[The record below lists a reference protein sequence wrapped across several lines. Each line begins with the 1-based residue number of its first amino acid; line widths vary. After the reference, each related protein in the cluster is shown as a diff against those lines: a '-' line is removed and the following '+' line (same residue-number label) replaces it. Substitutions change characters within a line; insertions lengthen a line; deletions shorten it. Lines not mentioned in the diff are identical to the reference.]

1 MVEMQ
6 QEYFFS
12 GKETARREAFE
23 NVWTNDLNN
32 VFADLAEYYDSA
44 NHVASLG
51 CLNRFRS
58 KFISTIDIEP
68 GNRVLDVCTGTHAV
82 SISLWQKCPEIEIH
96 AIDRS
101 AEMLKVGAERAQK
114 QGAKIQ
120 SLLGDAHELPFPDD
134 HFDVVTLQYA
144 SRHLKVMQAFSEIR
158 RVLKPGGHFYHCDM
172 LRPDS
177 KLVEKAYY
185 LYLKACLK
193 ATACVFK
200 SSQTALNS
208 RQYFMDALEMFYSAR
223 ELSQLLEE
231 LGFTSVKHQ
240 SIFGGMVAFHKAENP
255 QAAIT

>member
-6 QEYFFS
+6 QDLFFS

-23 NVWTNDLNN
+23 KVWTHDLNE

-51 CLNRFRS
+51 CLNWFRS
-58 KFISTIDIEP
+58 RFISTVKLEP
-68 GNRVLDVCTGTHAV
+68 GQRVLDVCTGTHAV
-82 SISLWQKCPEIEIH
+82 SIAMLQKCPEIEIH

-101 AEMLKVGAERAQK
+101 AEMLQVGSQMARKNGLQ
-114 QGAKIQ
+114 IQ
-120 SLLGDAHELPFPDD
+120 SLLGDAHNLPFPDN

-144 SRHLKVMQAFSEIR
+144 SRHLKVLQAFSEIR
-158 RVLKPGGHFYHCDM
+158 RVLKPGGKFYHCDM

-177 KLVEKAYY
+177 RVVEKAYY

-208 RQYFMDALEMFYSAR
+208 RKYFMEALEMFYSAR
-223 ELSQLLEE
+223 ELTKLLSE
-231 LGFTSVKHQ
+231 LGFRSVQHE
-240 SIFGGMVAFHKAENP
+240 SVFGGMVAFHKAEKP
-255 QAAIT
+255 A